1 MGHGKQFTDSPVI
14 SSGAANKAFRL
25 GMVVGVIGVAA
36 SIAGYF
42 VGDAEMQKQFFFSW
56 LTGFSFVL
64 TVSLGGLFFILIHH
78 ISRAT
83 WSAGLRRTAENVAA
97 NLPWLAIAFIPI
109 VLGMHDLYHWTH
121 ADAVA
126 QDPLL
131 QAKASYLDSTF
142 FLVRAAFY
150 FAAWTL
156 MALWFRKKSVEQD
169 TSGDI
174 NLTFKM
180 RSRAPVG
187 ILAFAITVSF
197 AAFDWLMSLDPHW
210 FSTMFGVQV
219 FSGCMVS
226 FLATLA
232 IASLWLTRG
241 GRFENTLTVGNIHDV
256 GKLMFGF
263 TIFWAYVSFSQYYLI
278 WYANIPEETA
288 WFYLRTHNGWENVGR
303 LIIFG
308 HFMVPFW
315 VILSRHMKRNRTV
328 LGLICGWMLLM
339 HFVDL
344 YFLVMPTLH
353 HHGLHPHW
361 LDLTCVLGMSGFATA
376 LFARRY
382 LKTAGVAAKDPQLV
396 ASMEYD
402 NV

>member
-1 MGHGKQFTDSPVI
+1 MGHGKQFTDSPMLTSSAVI
-14 SSGAANKAFRL
+14 KAFRI
-25 GMVVGVIGVAA
+25 GMVVGAIGVAA
-36 SIAGYF
+36 SIAGWA
-42 VGDAEMQKQFFFSW
+42 VGDPEMKKQFFFSW
-56 LTGFSFVL
+56 LTGFTFVL
-64 TVSLGGLFFILIHH
+64 TISLGALFFILIHH

-97 NLPWLAIAFIPI
+97 NLPWLVIAFIPI
-109 VLGMHDLYHWTH
+109 IVGMHDLYHWSH
-121 ADAVA
+121 AEAVA
-126 QDPLL
+126 LDPIL
-131 QAKASYLDSTF
+131 QAKASYLDPTF

-156 MALWFRKKSVEQD
+156 MALWFRKQSTSQD
-169 TSGDI
+169 VSGDI
-174 NLTFKM
+174 KLTFKM

-187 ILAFAITVSF
+187 ILTFAITVSF
-197 AAFDWLMSLDPHW
+197 ASFDWMMSLDPHW

-219 FSGCMVS
+219 FSGAMVS
-226 FLATLA
+226 FLATLG
-232 IASLWLTRG
+232 IASLWLTRD

-263 TIFWAYVSFSQYYLI
+263 TIFWAYVTFSQYYLI

-288 WFYLRTHNGWENVGR
+288 WFYLRMHNGWENVAR
-303 LIIFG
+303 LVIFG

-328 LGLICGWMLLM
+328 LGLVCGWMLLM

-353 HHGLHPHW
+353 HGLHPHW
-361 LDLTCVLGMSGFATA
+361 LDLTCVLGLSGFATA

-402 NV
+402 NG